1 MRKTAINC
9 TLLVV
14 MLVALVAC
22 GKIDSAQTEQYSDD
36 WGIGSITIEEAGGRD
51 YERGQEAIE
60 SEKRHQDELIK
71 EQEEKE
77 NEPVLFEK
85 IFSKV
90 HITFV
95 KFI

>member
-1 MRKTAINC
+1 MKKSLFMVLMLI
-9 TLLVV
+9 TLTMSV
-14 MLVALVAC
+14 VAC
-22 GKIDSAQTEQYSDD
+22 ERIDSTQAEQYSDD
-36 WGIGSITIEEAGGRD
+36 WGIGSKTIEEAGGKD

-60 SEKRHQDELIK
+60 SEKKHQEKLIK

-77 NEPVLFEK
+77 NEPGLLEK